1 MVSVLLDTNSVI
13 AYLNGDA
20 AVARKIELI
29 PELLLPA
36 IVIGEMVYGAM
47 ESAHREDNLKLLKEF
62 ASVCEI
68 VRCGDSAAYEYGRIK
83 SKLKDKG
90 RKIPEND
97 IWIAACAKNANL
109 PLLSKDAHFDFVDDL
124 QRVTW

>member
-20 AVARKIELI
+20 SVARKIELI

-47 ESAHREDNLKLLKEF
+47 ESAHREDNLK
-62 ASVCEI
+62 
-68 VRCGDSAAYEYGRIK
+68 Y
-83 SKLKDKG
+83 
-90 RKIPEND
+90 
-97 IWIAACAKNANL
+97 
-109 PLLSKDAHFDFVDDL
+109 
-124 QRVTW
+124 